1 MEGLCRAPA
10 HVRHPRRGQ
19 REDAEEGGAVSWVRI
34 IELVRKEFI
43 VLFRDTRN
51 RRVLI
56 AAPIVQILLFG
67 YVVNYDVKD
76 IRLAVMD
83 QSHTAESRKLV
94 ETFTGSGVF
103 RVTHNPQTQADL
115 EGLLLKGKI
124 DIGIKIPPDAASLI
138 RKGETASLQVLAD
151 GSLSNMAAVRISY
164 TMLVLDRYN
173 RGMIKELKG
182 RSLDYGSID
191 ARIRTWYNPNM
202 DSRNFFVP
210 AIVAFVIMLISLLL
224 TSIAVIRERE
234 QGTMEQLIVSPMCP
248 GELILGKTI
257 PYIIIS
263 VVQMVAVTIL
273 AKFWFAIPIAGSI
286 VLMFFATCLFLLSTL
301 GVGLFISTVSST
313 QQQAMMTTF
322 FFILPFFML
331 SGFVFP
337 IANMPVVVQW
347 LSLLN
352 PLRYFLV
359 ILRGIFLKGVG
370 FDVLWPQYA
379 ALAVLGAVLFA
390 GAISRFRK
398 TLD

>member
-1 MEGLCRAPA
+1 MN
-10 HVRHPRRGQ
+10 
-19 REDAEEGGAVSWVRI
+19 WVRI

-43 VLFRDTRN
+43 ILFRDTRN

-56 AAPIVQILLFG
+56 AAPIIQILIFG
-67 YVVNYDVKD
+67 YVVNYDVRD

-83 QSHTAESRKLV
+83 QSHTIESRKLV
-94 ETFTGSGVF
+94 ETFTGSGIF
-103 RVTHNPQTQADL
+103 RVTHNPRTQADL
-115 EGLLLKGKI
+115 EGLLLKGAI
-124 DIGIKIPPDAASLI
+124 DIGIKIPPDAAGLM

-164 TMLVLDRYN
+164 TMLVLDRFN
-173 RGMIKELKG
+173 RGMIRELKG
-182 RSLDYGSID
+182 RSLDYGSIE
-191 ARIRTWYNPNM
+191 ARTRTWYNPNM
-202 DSRNFFVP
+202 DSQNFFVP

-234 QGTMEQLIVSPMCP
+234 QGTMEQLIVSPMRP

-263 VVQMVAVTIL
+263 VVQMVFVTIL

-286 VLMFFATCLFLLSTL
+286 VLMFLATCLFLLSTL

-370 FDVLWPQYA
+370 LDVLWPQYA